1 MFASLED
8 FTATVARL
16 AELREQGL
24 LTVKVSAAGS
34 IAFTID
40 KRAENVPS
48 QGDGLFMDIYDVLAA
63 IATSVPAEEFAQARS
78 RAEPDTSE
86 DSEDAI
92 VSLAKYQAAAS
103 AFRARE
109 LRPGLHQRARS
120 LPRALL
126 VRSLIMLGRRS
137 GRLGRLMASP
147 RFRKLLGR
155 EGRRTA
161 WIALGASIAESASI
175 GPGVWLRVPSRVS
188 VGAGSKLGGRTWIDS
203 YGDVTIGRN
212 VLMQDVDLF
221 STQHDVNHPRFKGER
236 RSISIGDYAW
246 LPNKIIVL
254 PGVSIGSHAVI
265 GTGSVVSSDIP
276 DYGIAVGNPAR
287 VIKERARIQYTYVPS
302 SVSRAPMAD

>member
-8 FTATVARL
+8 FQAAVARL
-16 AELREQGL
+16 AELRDEGL
-24 LTVKVSAAGS
+24 LALDVSTAGS
-34 IAFTID
+34 VAFTID

-48 QGDGLFMDIYDVLAA
+48 QGDGLFMDIYDVLGA
-63 IATSVPAEEFAQARS
+63 IATSVPVEEFAQARAA
-78 RAEPDTSE
+78 AEPGSPDGETPQ
-86 DSEDAI
+86 
-92 VSLAKYQAAAS
+92 VTRAKYEAAAAAFPARQLKPRLGRRLRS
-103 AFRARE
+103 A
-109 LRPGLHQRARS
+109 
-120 LPRALL
+120 PRAAL
-126 VRSLIMLGRRS
+126 VWSLIALGRRS
-137 GRLGRLMASP
+137 RRLGRLMASP
-147 RFRKLLGR
+147 SFRKALGR

-161 WIALGASIAESASI
+161 WIALGARIAETASI

-203 YGDVTIGRN
+203 YGEVTIGRN
-212 VLMQDVDLF
+212 VLMSDVDLF

-236 RSISIGDYAW
+236 RSIAIGDYAW

-254 PGVSIGSHAVI
+254 PGVTIGSHAVI
-265 GTGSVVSSDIP
+265 GTGSVVSSDIA

>member
-8 FTATVARL
+8 FTAAVSRL

-24 LTVKVSAAGS
+24 LRLEVSAPGS
-34 IAFTID
+34 VAFAID

-48 QGDGLFMDIYDVLAA
+48 QGEGLFVDIYEVLGA
-63 IATSVPAEEFAQARS
+63 IATRVPAAEFAQARAAGEPGAADGEALAVS
-78 RAEPDTSE
+78 RA
-86 DSEDAI
+86 
-92 VSLAKYQAAAS
+92 KYEAAAA
-103 AFRARE
+103 AFPARQ
-109 LRPGLHQRARS
+109 LRPGLRQRLRS
-120 LPRALL
+120 TTRALL
-126 VRSLIMLGRRS
+126 VRSLIALGRRS

-147 RFRKLLGR
+147 TFRKALGR

-161 WIALGASIAESASI
+161 WIALGARIAETASI

-203 YGDVTIGRN
+203 YGEVTIGRN
-212 VLMQDVDLF
+212 VLMSDVDLF
-221 STQHDVNHPRFKGER
+221 STQHDVDHPRFKGER

-265 GTGSVVSSDIP
+265 GTGSVVSSDIA

-287 VIKERARIQYTYVPS
+287 VVRERARIQYTYVPS